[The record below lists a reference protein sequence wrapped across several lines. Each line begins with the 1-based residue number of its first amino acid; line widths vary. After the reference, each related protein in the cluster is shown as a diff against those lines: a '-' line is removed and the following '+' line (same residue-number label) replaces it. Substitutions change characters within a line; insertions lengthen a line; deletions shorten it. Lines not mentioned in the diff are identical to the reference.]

1 LKKIENKDEKK
12 LINITIYLLATLLL
26 VLSFIFIYLFTN
38 YTFIKKDD
46 FVNNYKKIDQLKFED
61 LNISIQK
68 KYKIIEIIPQ
78 KPKDQNQTKIT
89 KLIDNTDNIKVED
102 KNTTNNK
109 SINLKKKVIDK
120 LTYKSVMCTDMNRA
134 SFNITNTCIDN
145 YSQFIKNNKEPKYYE
160 VIPLISEDD
169 FTNEDFKLDS
179 KKRELARKR
188 VDVIIKRL
196 RDIVKPN
203 IEIQSVKYY
212 LVSKKSY
219 KGVVIRAYY

>member
-26 VLSFIFIYLFTN
+26 VLLFIFIYLFTN

-78 KPKDQNQTKIT
+78 KTKDQNQTKI
-89 KLIDNTDNIKVED
+89 IKIED
-102 KNTTNNK
+102 KNTTISK
-109 SINLKKKVIDK
+109 SINLKKKVINK
-120 LTYKSVMCTDMNRA
+120 LTYKSVMCTDMNSA

-160 VIPLISEDD
+160 VIPLISKDD

-188 VDVIIKRL
+188 VKVIIKRL

-203 IEIQSVKYY
+203 IEIKSVKYY

>member
-1 LKKIENKDEKK
+1 MKKIENKDEKK

-26 VLSFIFIYLFTN
+26 VLLFIFIYLFTN

-68 KYKIIEIIPQ
+68 KYKIIEIIAQ
-78 KPKDQNQTKIT
+78 KTKDQNQTKI
-89 KLIDNTDNIKVED
+89 IKIED

-109 SINLKKKVIDK
+109 SINLKKEVAKK

-160 VIPLISEDD
+160 VIPLISKDD

-188 VDVIIKRL
+188 VEVIIKRL